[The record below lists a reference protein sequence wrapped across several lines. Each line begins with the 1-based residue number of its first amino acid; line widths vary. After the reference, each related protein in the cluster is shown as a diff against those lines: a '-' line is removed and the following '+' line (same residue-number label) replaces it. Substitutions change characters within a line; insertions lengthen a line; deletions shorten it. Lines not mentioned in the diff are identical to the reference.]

1 MVVSRNEV
9 INQSDRKTVDNIEL
23 NGHLNALTKPPENLR
38 DILLNV
44 TNSSEVLYGKRLS
57 YLNNFV
63 KLLDSVSDDDK
74 LGFTISEIV
83 YCLRVAL
90 VDNSKE
96 LRAGCLRALRYLLR
110 NSTTLQTML
119 DLQIDILVGRCL
131 DFCQDNDVERIQSMR
146 FIRRILTVAPQL
158 FPQSLA
164 NVLVAIANDGDS
176 ERDRLQRACL
186 ATLCELAIKNTDVF
200 AQAGGI
206 ATLIRNIL
214 DSQVDRINESVIMTI
229 MHLLN
234 YPHTRCHL
242 RSSLDLEQILAPFT
256 DLNYKHT
263 GEASDQ
269 HQSEEREI
277 MFRSSRL
284 AIISMLRSW
293 PGMIRL
299 CKPESG
305 GLHSLINILC
315 IPNEETRKHIM
326 TLIFHLFH
334 LHVPDW
340 TDDFFVA
347 IITSDASHWQ
357 SSWSLSEGFVVEE
370 AKVILPHLASS
381 RTNLVE
387 NHNALL
393 LSAFINAG
401 LLESLVEVITS
412 GSDHLATMATVLL
425 GELLHLANR
434 LLPPEC
440 SHHYH
445 CLPTLMSIAAA
456 FNIPPLQRNRANAAV
471 NHLNTLHE
479 VKKTGNVPRSL
490 FLDNIMSHQRDLANE
505 RKSDKAAKEDLKQFL
520 NKDLEEAIKNSNVLT
535 DEAIKWNWD
544 LLSTIFKWSS
554 LVLSKSEDANVV
566 KFLRNIA
573 YFYRPQSNLFC
584 RKPLDKIKVRSQELQ
599 QYTVVGIQFVHFL
612 VCSIEP
618 ECQRILSELVED
630 IVDCIGEILLSP
642 TNSVSGQAVFSPHS
656 LHTTL
661 SQDYMLF
668 LGTLSGSLQG
678 EKILE
683 KHGAF
688 QYFLDLCTL
697 SHHDSLLRLIITCLD
712 YKRDGLARVILTKML
727 SSSVDAVRLYTT
739 SHLRVLLRARIPYFH
754 NWGME
759 LLVMQLYDKNKAIA
773 LESVDIIDEACED
786 EANLHSLVQIRPTVL
801 HMGDRGAILLTRFL
815 STTTGF
821 RYLSEVNFVNHEL
834 QKWFN
839 SFNKRY
845 VVLVE
850 TQMNEAFT
858 SYIKP
863 MYEGAFVR
871 RSRDD
876 RKNKDVFVPAHLYGQ
891 LVQHKGG
898 ADLIDEEDYL
908 SQFCRTIHC
917 PDMVT
922 CDGVL
927 TLKAALWAVG
937 HIGSSNWGLK
947 LLEREEIIPDII
959 RLAEECEVF
968 SVRGTCFN
976 VLGLLAKTK
985 QGSGIL
991 SKLGWESIRHSRN
1004 EQWPVV
1010 EEQEGIFSEKELVES
1025 TSMSSFDS
1033 VSTRTNSPSPYQFDE
1048 SIVNQEPESLFF
1060 VTGDNVAVSPK
1071 STFFLSIDD
1080 KGEHKLATGA
1090 QKAPHLE
1097 SSVRSKNKDKIG
1109 FPLYQAA
1116 DTDGYSKCNSG
1127 IRREIAANQDRRIPR
1142 TNDLRRVKTM
1152 PSMEG
1157 NDDSLLKSPLQKIR
1171 SNSDSKARSRN
1182 VITNSH
1188 SQHSIQTKPRTLTD
1202 SAYPPPANTARDRS
1216 QSLKFRSNSNESSGR
1231 GSAGS
1236 KSRSE
1241 SFTTDTT
1248 QTSGVS
1254 SMLSHPSS
1262 PHHDSSMTSLSTV
1275 MSGQTVKTVHSSD
1288 ATRRQY
1294 NLHRTPSFT
1303 QRVSRTLPRSFGKN
1317 SGGTF
1322 ETNAVFTS
1330 RRDANGY
1337 AALRALQ
1344 LHRRLSVDDCGL
1356 INTFQDDHLT
1366 NSKFPLSRS
1375 SGSLTGFISN
1385 SMPCIPS
1392 PKANQRI
1399 TSAVGGYM
1407 GLCLPVDV
1415 HLIFHDDES
1424 LYRQNFFK
1432 LVENCQSQQ
1441 LQVTCVDNVRFTK
1454 HKNLS
1459 TSFPTLLPLSPQES
1473 SLPESYQSIGH
1484 VTRNSLQRDK
1494 YNSQQTDDDIH
1505 LRQFCFRCSKD
1516 DTDEENDYG
1525 RLRSVSECEPL
1536 DIKLDNLQVE
1546 NSMEK
1551 GEFSMSPSS
1560 DVSNF
1565 SRLSSS
1571 KFTSY
1576 NSNHGY
1582 QLLRKELMQFISN
1595 MCSSVR
1601 RKAQEQGLL
1610 NLKEKFP
1617 HIFEDICLYSDV
1629 CHTLATHT
1637 FRLSA
1642 RRFIQ
1647 ELFQEVKFD
1656 SIIDIP
1662 QAILADSNKV
1672 SNLE

>member
-1 MVVSRNEV
+1 MAAPMLRIRSSRRGRGRHDSGDTEV
-9 INQSDRKTVDNIEL
+9 QLDLRK
-23 NGHLNALTKPPENLR
+23 
-38 DILLNV
+38 
-44 TNSSEVLYGKRLS
+44 GKTG
-57 YLNNFV
+57 V
-63 KLLDSVSDDDK
+63 KLRAKARLE
-74 LGFTISEIV
+74 EII
-83 YCLRVAL
+83 A
-90 VDNSKE
+90 
-96 LRAGCLRALRYLLR
+96 
-110 NSTTLQTML
+110 
-119 DLQIDILVGRCL
+119 
-131 DFCQDNDVERIQSMR
+131 
-146 FIRRILTVAPQL
+146 VAPEL
-158 FPQSLA
+158 FPQSIA
-164 NVLVAIANDGDS
+164 NVLVAIANDGES
-176 ERDRLQRACL
+176 ERDRMQRACL
-186 ATLCELAIKNTDVF
+186 ATLCELAITNTDVF

-214 DSQVDRINESVIMTI
+214 DSQIDRINESVIMTI

-234 YPHTRCHL
+234 FPHTRCHL
-242 RSSLDLEQILAPFT
+242 RSSLDVEQILAPFT

-263 GEASDQ
+263 GEVSEQ
-269 HQSEEREI
+269 QPSEEREA
-277 MFRSSRL
+277 MFKSSRL

-299 CKPESG
+299 CKPDCG
-305 GLHSLINILC
+305 GLHSLLNILC

-334 LHVPDW
+334 LPVPDW
-340 TDDFFVA
+340 TDDFSLA
-347 IITSDASHWQ
+347 IVSADPSHWQ
-357 SSWSLSEGFVVEE
+357 PTWSLSEGFVVEE

-387 NHNALL
+387 NHQALL
-393 LSAFINAG
+393 MSAFINVG

-425 GELLHLANR
+425 GELLQM
-434 LLPPEC
+434 
-440 SHHYH
+440 
-445 CLPTLMSIAAA
+445 MSLAAA
-456 FNIPPLQRNRANAAV
+456 FHISPLQRNRANAAV

-479 VKKTGNVPRSL
+479 VKKRGNVASSL
-490 FLDNIMSHQRDLANE
+490 FLDHILSHQRDTLAD
-505 RKSDKAAKEDLKQFL
+505 RKVEKSAKEDLKQFL
-520 NKDLEEAIKNSNVLT
+520 NKDSEDGLVQSIKNTKVLT
-535 DEAIKWNWD
+535 DEYSKWNWD

-554 LVLSKSEDANVV
+554 VVLKKSEDPNIV

-573 YFYRPQSNLFC
+573 CFYKPQTNLFC
-584 RKPLDKIKVRSQELQ
+584 RIPLDKLKTRSHELQ
-599 QYTVVGIQFVHFL
+599 RYTIVGIQFFEFL
-612 VCSIEP
+612 TSCE
-618 ECQRILSELVED
+618 EEYQRILSELVED
-630 IVDCIGEILLSP
+630 IVECLEEVLVSPANNLSA
-642 TNSVSGQAVFSPHS
+642 QAVFSTHN

-661 SQDYMLF
+661 SQDYLLF
-668 LGTLSGSLQG
+668 LGKLSSSLTG
-678 EKILE
+678 EKLLE

-688 QYFLDLCTL
+688 QCFLDLSSL
-697 SHHDSLLRLIITCLD
+697 SNHDSLLRLIITCLD
-712 YKRDGLARVILTKML
+712 YRRDGLARVILTKML
-727 SSSVDAVRLYTT
+727 TSSVHAVKLYTT
-739 SHLRVLLRARIPYFH
+739 NHLRVLLRARIPYFH

-773 LESVDIIDEACED
+773 IESVDIIDEACED
-786 EANLHSLVQIRPTVL
+786 EANLHSLIQIRPTVL
-801 HMGDRGAILLTRFL
+801 HMGDRGTILLTRFL

-821 RYLSEVNFVNHEL
+821 KYLSEVNFVSHEL
-834 QKWFN
+834 QKWFT

-845 VVLVE
+845 AVIVE

-876 RKNKDVFVPAHLYGQ
+876 RRKRDVFVPAHLYGQ

-898 ADLIDEEDYL
+898 AELIEQEDHL
-908 SQFCRTIHC
+908 SEFCRIIHY
-917 PDMVT
+917 PDLLT

-927 TLKAALWAVG
+927 NLKASLWALG

-947 LLEREEIIPDII
+947 LLEKEEIIPDVI
-959 RLAEECEVF
+959 RLAEECSVF

-985 QGSGIL
+985 QGSDIL
-991 SKLGWESIRHSRN
+991 STLGWESIRHSRRDR
-1004 EQWPVV
+1004 WPVV
-1010 EEQEGIFSEKELVES
+1010 EVQDGIFNEKGHLCES
-1025 TSMSSFDS
+1025 TSVSSFDS
-1033 VSTRTNSPSPYQFDE
+1033 VSTRTDSPSPFLLDE
-1048 SIVNQEPESLFF
+1048 SSPNPELQSLFF
-1060 VTGDNVAVSPK
+1060 DGGESPSTAENPK

-1080 KGEHKLATGA
+1080 RGEHKLATGA
-1090 QKAPHLE
+1090 QKTPHVE
-1097 SSVRSKNKDKIG
+1097 SSVKYKNKDKIG

-1116 DTDGYSKCNSG
+1116 DTDGYSKSNSG

-1152 PSMEG
+1152 PSMDAN
-1157 NDDSLLKSPLQKIR
+1157 NDVLLKSPLQKIR
-1171 SNSDSKARSRN
+1171 SNSDSKARSKN
-1182 VITNSH
+1182 LITMVHSSH
-1188 SQHSIQTKPRTLTD
+1188 IAQSKSRMQTESPHPSQPVV
-1202 SAYPPPANTARDRS
+1202 RDRS
-1216 QSLKFRSNSNESSGR
+1216 HSLKFRSNSNESSGR
-1231 GSAGS
+1231 GSACS

-1248 QTSGVS
+1248 QTSGIS
-1254 SMLSHPSS
+1254 SMISHASS
-1262 PHHDSSMTSLSTV
+1262 PHNDSSMTSLSTV
-1275 MSGQTVKTVHSSD
+1275 ISGQTVKTVHSSD

-1317 SGGTF
+1317 SEGTF

-1344 LHRRLSVDDCGL
+1344 LHRRLSVDECGHKSS
-1356 INTFQDDHLT
+1356 FEDEEFSH
-1366 NSKFPLSRS
+1366 SKFPTSKS
-1375 SGSLTGFISN
+1375 SGSLTGYS
-1385 SMPCIPS
+1385 SMPCLPS
-1392 PKANQRI
+1392 PMSNQGL

-1424 LYRQNFFK
+1424 LYRQHSCK
-1432 LVENCQSQQ
+1432 LSDNCQSQ
-1441 LQVTCVDNVRFTK
+1441 LQVACVDNVRFSK

-1459 TSFPTLLPLSPQES
+1459 TSFQTLLPTSPQGS
-1473 SLPESYQSIGH
+1473 SLSESYENQSVGH
-1484 VTRNSLQRDK
+1484 VTRNTLRGRYST
-1494 YNSQQTDDDIH
+1494 YTEDDMH
-1505 LRQFCFRCSKD
+1505 QKEFCFLCSNGIQ
-1516 DTDEENDYG
+1516 DEIENEYG
-1525 RLRSVSECEPL
+1525 RLRSVSECEATE
-1536 DIKLDNLQVE
+1536 IKQDNLQVE
-1546 NSMEK
+1546 SLCEN
-1551 GEFSMSPSS
+1551 GEFSISPSS
-1560 DVSNF
+1560 ETSNF
-1565 SRLSSS
+1565 SRLSLSRYI
-1571 KFTSY
+1571 SY
-1576 NSNHGY
+1576 HSRHGRE
-1582 QLLRKELMQFISN
+1582 LLRKELMQFVSN

-1656 SIIDIP
+1656 
-1662 QAILADSNKV
+1662 AILDQPHAILFNDDNGQQLDRLKV
-1672 SNLE
+1672 GIEVIVGDASC